1 VSDAEWSRVQSEAEK
16 LEGDLAAA
24 LAEAHRRSEE
34 SARALEAQQS
44 AFAKVQRLQRVREKV
59 RSKEWKLVEQGLA
72 ELGDER
78 TDSLQ
83 PEKETTPS
91 SSEVFRPPES
101 PLGGSFFG
109 DPSLSMLPDL
119 LSSDTPVPFL

>member
-1 VSDAEWSRVQSEAEK
+1 
-16 LEGDLAAA
+16 
-24 LAEAHRRSEE
+24 
-34 SARALEAQQS
+34 
-44 AFAKVQRLQRVREKV
+44 VRKKV

-83 PEKETTPS
+83 SEKETTPS
-91 SSEVFRPPES
+91 SSGVFRSPES

-109 DPSLSMLPDL
+109 DPSLSMLPGL
-119 LSSDTPVPFL
+119 FSSDTPVPFP